1 MKIRK
6 PIIRVFV
13 ILGLVL
19 LVVSPQAAY
28 GNFRIVVL
36 PDTQNE
42 SQNNPSMFTAQTQWI
57 ANNKASLNIAFVAHV
72 GDMVNTCTS
81 STQYGNADG
90 AMDLLDGGSVHYG
103 VSPGNHDQANSGT
116 CGSSSLYPSYFGTS
130 RFSGKSYYG
139 GRLDDYNHYFFFS
152 ADGMD
157 FIIIFLQYYPVAAQL
172 NWANGLLQLYSNHR
186 GIVVSHGILN
196 VNNTWVT
203 LATGVTGETIY
214 NSLKSNPNLFL
225 MLCGHMHSATDGEAL
240 RTETRAG
247 ANPVYIILSDFQD
260 FSSGNGWL
268 RILEFDPS
276 VDQINVI
283 TYSPYTGTYRTGSDS
298 QYSLDYNMLAGDI
311 SSFDCDVDGSDLA
324 ALISNQ
330 SLLDLDLT
338 TFATNF
344 GRNSCQ

>member
-1 MKIRK
+1 MNLPK
-6 PIIRVFV
+6 V
-13 ILGLVL
+13 ILRSSCIVL
-19 LVVSPQAAY
+19 CLLLLSTMAEAD
-28 GNFRIVVL
+28 GKFTLVVL

-42 SQNNPSMFTAQTQWI
+42 SQYAPAMFTSQTTWI
-57 ANNKASLNIAFVAHV
+57 VDNKSDIAFVAHV
-72 GDMVNTCTS
+72 GDVVNTCTS
-81 STQYGNADG
+81 STQYNNADA
-90 AMDLLDGGSVHYG
+90 AMDLLDAGGVPYG

-139 GRLDDYNHYFFFS
+139 GGLDDYNHYFFFS
-152 ADGMD
+152 AGSMD

-214 NSLKSNPNLFL
+214 DGLKSNPNLFL

-240 RTETRAG
+240 RAETRAG
-247 ANPVYIILSDFQD
+247 ANPVHIILSDFQD

-276 VDQINVI
+276 VDQINVL

-311 SSFDCDVDGSDLA
+311 SSFDCDVDGSDLS

-338 TFATNF
+338 TFAAHF
-344 GRNSCQ
+344 GRTTCQ